1 MLDPKNTIIVI
12 IDVQGKLAQLMDSS
26 DKLFANLSILV
37 RGAKLLNIPIV
48 WMEQVPNKLGPT
60 ISEIKDILIDQEPII
75 KDVFSCVRNEEF
87 NNQLKRLNP
96 SDIVLAGIESHI
108 CVYQTAMDLLNNKH
122 NVHIVSDAISSRT
135 SANKELGIE
144 RMVIEGAIQT
154 SVEMLL
160 FEMQGNAKGERFRQ
174 ISKLVR

>member
-1 MLDPKNTIIVI
+1 MYK
-12 IDVQGKLAQLMDSS
+12 
-26 DKLFANLSILV
+26 
-37 RGAKLLNIPIV
+37 R
-48 WMEQVPNKLGPT
+48 
-60 ISEIKDILIDQEPII
+60 
-75 KDVFSCVRNEEF
+75 
-87 NNQLKRLNP
+87 QLKRLNP
-96 SDIVLAGIESHI
+96 SDIVLAGIESHV